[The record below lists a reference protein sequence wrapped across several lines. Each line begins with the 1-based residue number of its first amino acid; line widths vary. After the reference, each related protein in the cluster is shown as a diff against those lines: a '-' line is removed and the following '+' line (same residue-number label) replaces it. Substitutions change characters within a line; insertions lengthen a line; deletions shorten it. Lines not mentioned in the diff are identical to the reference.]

1 MPPPKTEKEVRGF
14 LGRLNYIA
22 RFISH
27 LTATC
32 DLIFRLLRKKNL
44 GKWNEECDKAF
55 EKIKQYLL
63 NPPLLVPPVP
73 ERPLILYLTVTET
86 AMGCVLGQHDETRR
100 KERVIYY
107 LSKKFTEYESRYT
120 MIEKLCCALAWATKR
135 LRQYMLYHTT
145 WLISKLDP
153 LRYICE
159 KPYLSSRIARW
170 QVLLA
175 EYDIVYM
182 TRKAVKGSVI
192 ADHLADHAMEDY
204 EPLNFDFPDE
214 DVFAIEEEKSDW
226 WVMYFDGAVNVCGN
240 GAGAV
245 IISPDKKQYPVSIKL
260 QFGCTNNTA
269 EYEA

>member
-1 MPPPKTEKEVRGF
+1 MT
-14 LGRLNYIA
+14 
-22 RFISH
+22 RF
-27 LTATC
+27 
-32 DLIFRLLRKKNL
+32 FRLLRKKNP
-44 GKWNEECDKAF
+44 GIWNEKCEEAF

-63 NPPLLVPPVP
+63 SPPLLVPPVP

-86 AMGCVLGQHDETRR
+86 TMGCVLGQHDETGR
-100 KERVIYY
+100 KEMAIYY
-107 LSKKFTEYESRYT
+107 LSKKFTECESRYT
-120 MIEKLCCALAWATKR
+120 VIEKLCCALTWAAKR

-175 EYDIVYM
+175 EYDIIYM
-182 TRKAVKGSVI
+182 TRKAVKGSII

-204 EPLNFDFPDE
+204 ESLDFEFPDE
-214 DVFAIEEEKSDW
+214 DVLAIEEEKLNW
-226 WVMYFDGAVNVCGN
+226 WTMYFDGAVNICGN

-245 IISPDKKQYPVSIKL
+245 ISSPDKKQYPVSVKL
-260 QFGCTNNTA
+260 
-269 EYEA
+269 